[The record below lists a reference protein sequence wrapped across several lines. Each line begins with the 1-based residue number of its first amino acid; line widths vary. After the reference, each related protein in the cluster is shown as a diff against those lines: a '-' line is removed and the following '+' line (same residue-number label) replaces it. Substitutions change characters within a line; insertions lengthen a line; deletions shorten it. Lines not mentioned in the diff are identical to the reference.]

1 MLGECG
7 RRSET
12 EKGAYF
18 AQNPSPL
25 ALSPIEFALS
35 KFLITKISSL
45 LTEPP
50 STLFR
55 YYYYYNFAYS
65 FFFFL
70 SNSAENFVF
79 LGRYVVLF
87 WGNWFHGLFRLII
100 YVIYVSLFEDEY
112 RICSSGCDF
121 NQTSSNSLCQLCM
134 ELEFY
139 SRNQLNVDAIG
150 VVLLGLSTRIKQEP

>member
-1 MLGECG
+1 MWKEIGDRERGIL
-7 RRSET
+7 RPKSFTTRIKSNRIRT
-12 EKGAYF
+12 LQISNHKDIV
-18 AQNPSPL
+18 SPHR
-25 ALSPIEFALS
+25 ASIN
-35 KFLITKISSL
+35 SL
-45 LTEPP
+45 QVL
-50 STLFR
+50 LLLQLCLLL
-55 YYYYYNFAYS
+55 
-65 FFFFL
+65 FFL

-87 WGNWFHGLFRLII
+87 RGNWFHGLFRLII

-139 SRNQLNVDAIG
+139 SRNQLNVDVIR